1 MVCGGISENS
11 VAYICRME
19 GKITAA
25 AYQKMLEDEIFGID
39 LTNLPE
45 NFIFQQDNA
54 PVHDAHTSKDYFE
67 RKEIPLLTWAPYSP
81 DLNII
86 ENLWGIVS
94 NKVYEDGK
102 EYKTADELWDSVS
115 CHFLAY
121 KFLVSVKKPAKRI
134 DDHFPKKL

>member
-1 MVCGGISENS
+1 MK
-11 VAYICRME
+11 

-25 AYQKMLEDEIFGID
+25 AYQKMLEDEIFGIN

-45 NFIFQQDNA
+45 NFIFLQDNA
-54 PVHDAHTSKDYFE
+54 PVHVACTSKDYFE
-67 RKEIPLLTWAPYSP
+67 RKEILLLTWPPYFP

-94 NKVYEDGK
+94 NKVYEDQK

-115 CHFLAY
+115 CHFLAISQETIKNLY
-121 KFLVSVKKPAKRI
+121 QSIPVWLISVVEKGGKRI
-134 DDHFPKKL
+134 GC